1 MLQAILTGKAQF
13 GIAALASATPLVR
26 EGKVRGVAMVGSH
39 RFPLYPDIPTLE
51 ELGIAGFEDGGFF
64 LLIAPT
70 GLPRRL
76 TDALNRAL
84 VASLTAP
91 DIRDRM
97 LLAGHDPVQGP
108 NTPDH
113 GASVGGTRR
122 GRAAHR
128 HPLAALTRP
137 TACWTDVPARVH
149 AGRAGFKPAK
159 QAT

>member
-1 MLQAILTGKAQF
+1 
-13 GIAALASATPLVR
+13 
-26 EGKVRGVAMVGSH
+26 MVGSH

-70 GLPRRL
+70 GLPRRV

-108 NTPDH
+108 NTPDD
-113 GASVGGTRR
+113 A
-122 GRAAHR
+122 RAFMVR
-128 HPLAALTRP
+128 QLAALAEVVQRTGIRLQP
-137 TACWTDVPARVH
+137 
-149 AGRAGFKPAK
+149 
-159 QAT
+159 